1 MNGEQKWKVIGSEI
15 RDAVEDALK
24 TGDFSGLDTVLSDTV
39 TETIN
44 TVKDQFVSNTQN
56 SSAEQEQHSVV
67 KNMPV
72 PYKKIGSVSGTL
84 FQIFGGI
91 GTGVTAVFL
100 VVFLVLASVFGG
112 RFWGAL
118 IFMALLLGGSVFML
132 NLGSGQKKRLRR
144 AEKYKA
150 LAGNRHYIDL
160 KDLALH
166 TGKSVKYILKDIK
179 KILDAG
185 IFPEGHLDRQES
197 CLMLDDKIYRE
208 YLSIEKQRMEQEKN
222 LPVEREETVEKQG
235 KTSAESGDISG
246 QNDKGDSIKNIV
258 SGNAELNTMIAEGQ
272 EYIRKLRKMND
283 NIPGEVISEKLF
295 RLERLLKEIFDALE
309 SHPEQM
315 PQMRKFMSY
324 YLPTTVKLVGA
335 YEEFDA
341 LSVQGE
347 DIREAKEEIEK
358 TLDTIN
364 EAFGEL
370 LNRLFR
376 AKAYDVTADAQ
387 VLQTMLAKEGLSGS
401 PAFEKEKENGG
412 NLNE

>member
-1 MNGEQKWKVIGSEI
+1 
-15 RDAVEDALK
+15 
-24 TGDFSGLDTVLSDTV
+24 
-39 TETIN
+39 
-44 TVKDQFVSNTQN
+44 
-56 SSAEQEQHSVV
+56 
-67 KNMPV
+67 
-72 PYKKIGSVSGTL
+72 
-84 FQIFGGI
+84 
-91 GTGVTAVFL
+91 
-100 VVFLVLASVFGG
+100 
-112 RFWGAL
+112 
-118 IFMALLLGGSVFML
+118 
-132 NLGSGQKKRLRR
+132 
-144 AEKYKA
+144 
-150 LAGNRHYIDL
+150 
-160 KDLALH
+160 
-166 TGKSVKYILKDIK
+166 
-179 KILDAG
+179 
-185 IFPEGHLDRQES
+185 
-197 CLMLDDKIYRE
+197 MLDDKIYRE

-258 SGNAELNTMIAEGQ
+258 SENAELNTMIAEGQ